1 MIKPLTSLRF
11 MFAFM
16 VFASHIDFLHDSE
29 SKFLCWIYDSIF
41 KEGYIGVSFF
51 FILSG
56 FILAYNY
63 QDKIFKNQTSNKT
76 FYIARFARIF
86 PLHILTFL
94 ISIPLTYKIFINNK
108 CLWISQ
114 ALTNISLTQSYIP
127 IKSIYFAFNAP
138 SWSISD
144 EMFFYL
150 VFPFLI
156 LLIPKIRAFKNSL
169 ILSVIAIIP
178 LLTLIIPENYYHQIF
193 YINPFTRVVDF
204 ILGIAIFNIYQKFAQ
219 KKHIINYNYLEIS
232 AVLLLLVFFIFHQ
245 SIPKV
250 ARYSFYY
257 WIPMSYLIF
266 SFSFQKGKISNL
278 LSKKIFIHLGEI
290 SFGFYMFHQLVL
302 RYFSVINS
310 NFLHINNDVLITV
323 ITFSISLI
331 VSHYSYI
338 LFETPMNKYIKKTL
352 RNQKTTPNILYKKW
366 QAMW

>member
-11 MFAFM
+11 IFAFM
-16 VFASHIDFLHDSE
+16 VFASHLSFLEKSE
-29 SKFLCWIYDSIF
+29 SNVLSWIYDSIF
-41 KEGYIGVSFF
+41 REGYIGVSFF

-63 QDKIFKNQTSNKT
+63 QDGILKNQKSKKT

-86 PLHILTFL
+86 PLHILTL
-94 ISIPLTYKIFINNK
+94 IISLPLTYNLFLQNK
-108 CLWISQ
+108 SLWLSRAI
-114 ALTNISLTQSYIP
+114 TNLSLTQSYIP
-127 IKSIYFAFNAP
+127 LKSIYFSFNAP

-156 LLIPKIRAFKNSL
+156 LSIPKIKVFRNSL

-178 LLTLIIPENYYHQIF
+178 LLTLVIPENYYHQIF
-193 YINPFTRVVDF
+193 YINPFTRVIDF
-204 ILGIAIFNIYQKFAQ
+204 IIGIFIFNIYKTFAQ
-219 KKHIINYNYLEIS
+219 KERSINYNYLEIS
-232 AVLLLLVFFIFHQ
+232 AILLLLVFFIFHP
-245 SIPKV
+245 SIAKV

-266 SFSFQKGKISNL
+266 SFSFQKGKVSNF

-302 RYFSVINS
+302 RYFSIINFK
-310 NFLHINNDVLITV
+310 FLDINNEILIT
-323 ITFSISLI
+323 ILTFSISLI

-338 LFETPMNKYIKKTL
+338 LFESPMNRYIKNTL
-352 RNQKTTPNILYKKW
+352 SNRKTTPNILYK
-366 QAMW
+366 